1 MARAC
6 RFTAPYG
13 SREIYHDGRPF
24 IQIHRVT
31 DQDGRGQSPTKV
43 DDTAREILA
52 LLCGRQKK
60 SALAGSRHRGFRD
73 GAPAAATA
81 PAAPK
86 PAAPAAAPVAGWWP
100 FSKKGPKKLPRDP
113 RKMAQTVM
121 FTPGAKG
128 MVSRGE
134 LRTLRGAKRKR
145 RRR

>member
-13 SREIYHDGRPF
+13 SREIHHDGKPF
-24 IQIHRVT
+24 IEIHRALNKHGTGSSRPV
-31 DQDGRGQSPTKV
+31 DV

-52 LLCGRQKK
+52 LLCGTRKRK
-60 SALAGSRHRGFRD
+60 SALAGSRLRD
-73 GAPAAATA
+73 GAPAAAPA

-86 PAAPAAAPVAGWWP
+86 AAAPAAAAVAGWWP
-100 FSKKGPKKLPRDP
+100 FSKKAPKKLPRDP

-128 MVSRGE
+128 MSSRGE
-134 LRTLRGAKRKR
+134 MLTMRGAKRR
-145 RRR
+145 RRRR